1 MTITDGVGGAPAT
14 VNGNLNMHMNVNI
27 NNDTSPVPTALDSD
41 SDDARS
47 RSRSPRLP
55 SLILPIE
62 GAPDS
67 LVPRARNLLVR
78 SSGRDAIG
86 RPSPILPIEEAPG
99 SLVSQPRNLLVRSSG
114 RDAIGRLCAVPM
126 SVPVLAGCAQTRSR
140 SAVLAKKWCLD
151 TVGRVS
157 VSLPPAGVDAYQHCR
172 DLISRS
178 NRAFYIGITE
188 DPMTR
193 WRGNGDVAGHCHL
206 YEKFIVC
213 FESHS
218 SASTAALERRL
229 IGHFTANERDRG
241 IFSCLFGNIRCLNS
255 GSGGE
260 RASAGSPH
268 YLYVAFRANQLIRRS
283 R

>member
-14 VNGNLNMHMNVNI
+14 VNGNLDMHLNVNI
-27 NNDTSPVPTALDSD
+27 NNDTSPVPTVLESD
-41 SDDARS
+41 SDDVRS

-86 RPSPILPIEEAPG
+86 R
-99 SLVSQPRNLLVRSSG
+99 
-114 RDAIGRLCAVPM
+114 LCAVPM

-140 SAVLAKKWCLD
+140 SAVLAETWCLD

-157 VSLPPAGVDAYQHCR
+157 VSLPPAGADAYQHCR

-193 WRGNGDVAGHCHL
+193 WRGNGDVVGHCNL
-206 YEKFIVC
+206 YEKLIVC

-241 IFSCLFGNIRCLNS
+241 IFSCLFGNIRCLNN